1 MDGDRTYGEIA
12 RLNRRGLLATFVAGA
27 GALVAA
33 CSAPA
38 PAASPKAAPAKP
50 AESKPAPTAPGAAQ
64 KAPATA
70 KDKEKVVLRLDAWT
84 AGHQAP
90 FFLGKDRGIYDDVGI
105 DLTIGEGGG
114 SSATVQAIAAK
125 QDPFGYVG
133 ALPLVTA
140 IGKGV
145 PVKSVATFMQK
156 PGDGIVFLESAN
168 IKKPQDLEGKRVA
181 VSASGS
187 GPVFYKAFVKAN
199 KLDESKID
207 RVTIEITQ
215 VPPAILSGQVDAGLD
230 WPMLMIAP
238 AEKAGKKIAW
248 LNYPDW
254 GVQVLGHGIV
264 VNADTIKERPDT
276 VKRFIQA
283 SSKAWDLSAQNPKAA
298 FESLKKLAAQSK
310 ELDAQEKVAEL
321 TLQLLHT
328 KASQGKP
335 AGWTA
340 PEDWQQTVDTLVDG
354 GVIPEKLALDR
365 VFTNEFF

>member
-1 MDGDRTYGEIA
+1 MDGDRIHREFA
-12 RLNRRGLLATFVAGA
+12 RLDRRGLLATLVAGA

-38 PAASPKAAPAKP
+38 PASSPTVAPAKS
-50 AESKPAPTAPGAAQ
+50 AESKPTGSAAIQ
-64 KAPATA
+64 QAPATA
-70 KDKEKVVLRLDAWT
+70 KDKEKIVLRLDAWT

-90 FFLGKDRGIYDDVGI
+90 FFLGKDRGIYDDVGL

-125 QDPFGYVG
+125 QDTFGYVG
-133 ALPLVTA
+133 ALPMITA
-140 IGKGV
+140 ISKGV

-156 PGDGIVFLESAN
+156 PGDGIAFLDTAN
-168 IKKPQDLEGKRVA
+168 ITKPQDLEGKRVA

-199 KLDESKID
+199 KLDENKIN
-207 RVTIEITQ
+207 RVTIEISQ
-215 VPPAILSGQVDAGLD
+215 VAPAIISGQVDAGLD
-230 WPMLMIAP
+230 WPMLMVAP
-238 AEKAGKKIAW
+238 AEKAGKKLAW

-254 GVQVLGHGIV
+254 GVQVVGHGIV
-264 VNADTIKERPDT
+264 VNADTIKEKPDT
-276 VKRFIQA
+276 IRRFVQA
-283 SSKAWDLSAQNPKAA
+283 SSKAWDRAAQDPKAA

-340 PEDWQQTVDTLVDG
+340 PEDWQQTLDTLLDG
-354 GVIPEKLALDR
+354 AVITEKLALDK